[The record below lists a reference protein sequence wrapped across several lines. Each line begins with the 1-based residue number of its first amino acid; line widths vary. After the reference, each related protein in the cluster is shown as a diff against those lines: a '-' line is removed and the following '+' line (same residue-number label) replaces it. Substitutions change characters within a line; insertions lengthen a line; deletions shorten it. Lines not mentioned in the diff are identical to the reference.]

1 MFELERS
8 SVFFEQMAAAHPTVV
23 QNIEIVNE
31 NKIAMDVSY
40 HEPKHFILSLNNL
53 LRSVMFFIEIST
65 KNSPVWL
72 KGAVD
77 AFVSSKEDDY
87 QKLRHLRNVSAHQS
101 LIFPQESLVSGL
113 YRIRSPRSYT
123 LKLGFGDHGKPG
135 KYAWDLALKNTQ
147 EIFHDMLSFA
157 SMTFMDLEHGA
168 IGECLGITRRWY
180 FKINFKTDAKRYNE
194 VADVY
199 ELASSFSTSLLDQVC
214 SSYATALNIK
224 FDHSFALKLDAHNS
238 VNTLL
243 ELDLFPSL
251 FSEWWGEECE
261 PLNFGVRAALLEGKR
276 HASTDEFHQWIFGKL
291 TPDAAVYKSSLERFL
306 AMEPTAMLDEENIA
320 DFMSFILVNHWHFK
334 KAFGNG
340 FSECT
345 VTPSDVMS
353 LQRDGNML
361 VGELRKEKPCT
372 IDSAKQRLND
382 RIRSILEKLEGEQPE
397 K

>member
-31 NKIAMDVSY
+31 NKIAMDVTY

-53 LRSVMFFIEIST
+53 LRSLMFFIENST
-65 KNSPVWL
+65 KNSPAWL
-72 KGAVD
+72 KGSVD
-77 AFVSSKEDDY
+77 SFVSSNQDDY
-87 QKLRHLRNVSAHQS
+87 QKLRHLRNVSAHHS
-101 LIFPQESLVSGL
+101 LIFPEESLVVGL

-135 KYAWDLALKNTQ
+135 KYAWDLALKNT
-147 EIFHDMLSFA
+147 EDIFHDMLSFA
-157 SMTFMDLEHGA
+157 SVAFIDLEHGA

-180 FKINFKTDAKRYNE
+180 FKIKFKTDAKRYNE

-214 SSYATALNIK
+214 NSYAAALNIK
-224 FDHSFALKLDAHNS
+224 FDHSFAQKLDAHNS
-238 VNTLL
+238 INTLL

-251 FSEWWGEECE
+251 FSEWWEEECE
-261 PLNFGVRAALLEGKR
+261 PLNFGVCAALLEGRR
-276 HASTDEFHQWIFGKL
+276 HSSYDAFHQWAFGNL
-291 TPDAAVYKSSLERFL
+291 TPDVATYKSSLERFAAL
-306 AMEPTAMLDEENIA
+306 EPAEILEGNNVA
-320 DFMSFILVNHWHFK
+320 DFMSFVLINHWHFK

-340 FSECT
+340 FNKSA

-353 LQRDGNML
+353 LQRDGNLL

-372 IDSAKQRLND
+372 VASAKQRLDD
-382 RIRSILEKLEGEQPE
+382 RIRSILAKLETEQPE
-397 K
+397 E